1 MKLKFSKVNIEFEI
15 VFLIV
20 FLVFIFSNT
29 IRKILFSF
37 YMCYLFIIFHE
48 LAHLTITLLFGKEIE
63 NFKFSLSG
71 VCIELKKKRFDLK
84 GNKRLKKENIEEI
97 ILYLAGPISN
107 IILAYIFN
115 NNKMICEINIAF
127 AIINL
132 LPIFPLDGYNILDN
146 LLELFNMRLKKRE
159 TILEILSNILIFI
172 LFFVG
177 IVQLLLLFNPSI
189 IMFSF
194 YVFLIQFNNKK
205 RQKFTNYGI

>member
-146 LLELFNMRLKKRE
+146 LLELFSMRLKKRE
-159 TILEILSNILIFI
+159 VILEILSNILIFI

-177 IVQLLLLFNPSI
+177 IVQLLFLFNPSI

-194 YVFLIQFNNKK
+194 YIFLIQFNNKK

>member
-15 VFLIV
+15 VFIIV

-84 GNKRLKKENIEEI
+84 GNKRLKIENIEEI

-146 LLELFNMRLKKRE
+146 LLELFSMRLKKRE
-159 TILEILSNILIFI
+159 VILEILSNILIFI

-177 IVQLLLLFNPSI
+177 IVQLLFLFNPSI
-189 IMFSF
+189 IMFSL

>member
-159 TILEILSNILIFI
+159 VILEILSNILIFI

-177 IVQLLLLFNPSI
+177 IVQLLFLFNPSI

>member
-15 VFLIV
+15 VFIIV

-48 LAHLTITLLFGKEIE
+48 LAHLTIALLFFYVLE

-84 GNKRLKKENIEEI
+84 GNKRLKIENIEEI

-146 LLELFNMRLKKRE
+146 LLELFSMRLKKRE
-159 TILEILSNILIFI
+159 VILEILSNILIFI

>member
-1 MKLKFSKVNIEFEI
+1 
-15 VFLIV
+15 
-20 FLVFIFSNT
+20 
-29 IRKILFSF
+29 
-37 YMCYLFIIFHE
+37 
-48 LAHLTITLLFGKEIE
+48 
-63 NFKFSLSG
+63 
-71 VCIELKKKRFDLK
+71 
-84 GNKRLKKENIEEI
+84 
-97 ILYLAGPISN
+97 
-107 IILAYIFN
+107 
-115 NNKMICEINIAF
+115 MICEINIAF

-177 IVQLLLLFNPSI
+177 IVQLLFLFNPSI

>member
-15 VFLIV
+15 VFIIV

-146 LLELFNMRLKKRE
+146 LLELFSMRLKKRE
-159 TILEILSNILIFI
+159 VILEILSNILIFI

-177 IVQLLLLFNPSI
+177 IVQLLFLFNPSI
-189 IMFSF
+189 IMFSL

>member
-48 LAHLTITLLFGKEIE
+48 LAHLTIALFFGKEIE

-84 GNKRLKKENIEEI
+84 GNKRLKIENIEEI

-177 IVQLLLLFNPSI
+177 IVQLLFLFNPSI

>member
-15 VFLIV
+15 VFIIV

-48 LAHLTITLLFGKEIE
+48 LAHLTIALLFGKEIE

-146 LLELFNMRLKKRE
+146 LLELFSMRLKKRE
-159 TILEILSNILIFI
+159 VILEILSNILIFI

>member
-15 VFLIV
+15 VFIIV

-146 LLELFNMRLKKRE
+146 LLELFSMRLKKRE
-159 TILEILSNILIFI
+159 VILEILSNILIFI

>member
-146 LLELFNMRLKKRE
+146 LLELFSIRLKKRE
-159 TILEILSNILIFI
+159 VILEILSNILIFI

-177 IVQLLLLFNPSI
+177 IVQLLFLFNPSI

>member
-71 VCIELKKKRFDLK
+71 VCIELKKKRFNLK

-146 LLELFNMRLKKRE
+146 LLELFSMRLKKRE
-159 TILEILSNILIFI
+159 VILEILSNILIFI

-177 IVQLLLLFNPSI
+177 IVQLLFLFNPSI
-189 IMFSF
+189 IMFSL

>member
-146 LLELFNMRLKKRE
+146 LLELFSMRLKKRE
-159 TILEILSNILIFI
+159 VILEILSNILIFI

-177 IVQLLLLFNPSI
+177 IVQLIFLFNPSI
-189 IMFSF
+189 IMFSL

>member
-15 VFLIV
+15 VFIIV

-84 GNKRLKKENIEEI
+84 GNKRLKIENIEEI

-177 IVQLLLLFNPSI
+177 IVQLLFLFNPSI